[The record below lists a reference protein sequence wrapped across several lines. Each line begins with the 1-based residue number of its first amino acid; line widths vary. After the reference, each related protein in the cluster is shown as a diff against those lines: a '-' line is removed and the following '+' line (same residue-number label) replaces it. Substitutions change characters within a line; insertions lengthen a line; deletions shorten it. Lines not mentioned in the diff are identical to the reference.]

1 MLAQLQTKIKV
12 AHSTHVVAY
21 LYNVKVSVN
30 PFHSS
35 RILFEEFLVVDDSP
49 LQVGRLDL

>member
-1 MLAQLQTKIKV
+1 MLAQLLTIIKV
-12 AHSTHVVAY
+12 AHSTHIVAY
-21 LYNVKVSVN
+21 LYNLKISVD

-35 RILFEEFLVVDDSP
+35 SILFKEFLVVDDSP